1 MRVNGSVKISLS
13 LNVYDCETDNVY
25 VDKYGNVRISDDE
38 AFFVDWSDH
47 WEQGIGELLG
57 ASVLSEDLE
66 IEPDDDLG
74 DDDDEEKGW

>member
-1 MRVNGSVKISLS
+1 MIVNGRVKISLT

-25 VDKYGNVRISDDE
+25 VDKYRNVRISDDE
-38 AFFVDWSDH
+38 AFFVDWSNQ

-66 IEPDDDLG
+66 VEPDDDL

>member
-1 MRVNGSVKISLS
+1 MIVNGSVKISLT

-38 AFFVDWSDH
+38 AFFIDWSDQ

-66 IEPDDDLG
+66 VEPDDDL

>member
-1 MRVNGSVKISLS
+1 MIVNGRVKISLT

-38 AFFVDWSDH
+38 AFFIDWSDQ

-66 IEPDDDLG
+66 IEPDDDL
-74 DDDDEEKGW
+74 DEDDEEKGR

>member
-1 MRVNGSVKISLS
+1 MIANGRVKISLT

-38 AFFVDWSDH
+38 AFFIDWSDQ

-66 IEPDDDLG
+66 IEPDDDL
-74 DDDDEEKGW
+74 DEDDEEKGR

>member
-1 MRVNGSVKISLS
+1 MIVNGRVKISLT

-38 AFFVDWSDH
+38 AFFIDWSDQ

-66 IEPDDDLG
+66 IEPDDDL